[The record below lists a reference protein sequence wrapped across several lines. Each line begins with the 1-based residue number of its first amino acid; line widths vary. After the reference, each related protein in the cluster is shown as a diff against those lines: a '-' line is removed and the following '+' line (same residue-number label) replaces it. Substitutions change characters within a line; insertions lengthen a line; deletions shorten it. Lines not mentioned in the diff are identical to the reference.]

1 MQKGKLI
8 IAGLMMALSPALYAV
23 DTAEVK
29 PAEQIVDAQTAAPA
43 EGAVSPMQN
52 HVVQLMEK
60 DFSFESQYRELNNQ
74 LALEKLRSE
83 LRKLR
88 GGTVASGPAP
98 AAPLA
103 AADNNVDD
111 EPAEPGTSA
120 PALRALLISEIAGQK
135 RVAISGEGGAVK
147 MVPLNKRFSYGGYE
161 YIAHHR
167 QGDDVTVE
175 VINQ

>member
-8 IAGLMMALSPALYAV
+8 IAGLMLTLSPAIYAAE
-23 DTAEVK
+23 TAEVK
-29 PAEQIVDAQTAAPA
+29 PAEQIVEGQAAATAEIAA
-43 EGAVSPMQN
+43 SPMQN

-60 DFSFESQYRELNNQ
+60 DFSFETQYRELNNQ

-88 GGTVASGPAP
+88 GGNAASVPAP
-98 AAPLA
+98 ATPLTA
-103 AADNNVDD
+103 AETDFSD
-111 EPAEPGTSA
+111 EPAEAGASA

-135 RVAISGEGGAVK
+135 RVAISGEGGGVK

-167 QGDDVTVE
+167 QGDEVTVE
-175 VINQ
+175 VISQ

>member
-8 IAGLMMALSPALYAV
+8 IAGLMLTLSPAIYAAE
-23 DTAEVK
+23 TAEVK
-29 PAEQIVDAQTAAPA
+29 PAEQIVEGQAAVTAEIAA
-43 EGAVSPMQN
+43 SPMQN

-60 DFSFESQYRELNNQ
+60 DFSFETQYRELNNQ

-88 GGTVASGPAP
+88 GGNAASVPAP
-98 AAPLA
+98 ATPLTA
-103 AADNNVDD
+103 AESDITD
-111 EPAEPGTSA
+111 EPAEAGAAA

-135 RVAISGEGGAVK
+135 RVAISGEGGGVK

-175 VINQ
+175 VISQ

>member
-8 IAGLMMALSPALYAV
+8 IAGLMLTLSPAIYAAE
-23 DTAEVK
+23 TAEVK
-29 PAEQIVDAQTAAPA
+29 PAEQIVEGQAAATAEIAA
-43 EGAVSPMQN
+43 SPMQN

-60 DFSFESQYRELNNQ
+60 DFSFETQYRELNNQ

-88 GGTVASGPAP
+88 GGNAASVPVPATP
-98 AAPLA
+98 LTAAET
-103 AADNNVDD
+103 DFND
-111 EPAEPGTSA
+111 EPAEAGASA

-135 RVAISGEGGAVK
+135 RVAISGEGGGVK

-167 QGDDVTVE
+167 QGDEVTVE
-175 VINQ
+175 VISQ

>member
-8 IAGLMMALSPALYAV
+8 IAGLMLTLSPAIYA
-23 DTAEVK
+23 AETTQVK
-29 PAEQIVDAQTAAPA
+29 PAGQIVEEQPAAPA
-43 EGAVSPMQN
+43 DAASSPIQN

-60 DFSFESQYRELNNQ
+60 DFSFETQYRELNNQ

-88 GGTVASGPAP
+88 GGTTSSGPAP
-98 AAPLA
+98 TMDLA
-103 AADNNVDD
+103 AEGSDVSD
-111 EPAEPGTSA
+111 ESAQAGASA

-147 MVPLNKRFSYGGYE
+147 MVPLNKRFSYGGHE
-161 YIAHHR
+161 YIAHHM

-175 VINQ
+175 VISQ